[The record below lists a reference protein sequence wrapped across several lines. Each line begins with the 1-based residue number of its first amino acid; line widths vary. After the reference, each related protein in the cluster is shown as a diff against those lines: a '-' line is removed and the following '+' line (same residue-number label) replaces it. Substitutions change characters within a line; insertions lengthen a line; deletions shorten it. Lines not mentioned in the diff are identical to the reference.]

1 MELVLYKVFMLS
13 IFELIKFRRA
23 YTRRK
28 LTNKDLKSKLKVRQ
42 PKAIAVNDSI
52 AKELFGGGY
61 FFKMVQIL

>member
-1 MELVLYKVFMLS
+1 MVELVLYKVFMLS

-42 PKAIAVNDSI
+42 PKAITVNDSI
-52 AKELFGGGY
+52 AKELFGGV
-61 FFKMVQIL
+61 FL